1 MDAADCIKAE
11 LLVLAVAQGLVD
23 PAKLCT
29 GKARDNITV
38 GRDRPLLPACLTVLS
53 FQQLSPYVATSR
65 AICTVRKVLHPV
77 FNSLPK
83 DVLRSPI

>member
-29 GKARDNITV
+29 GKARDNLTV
-38 GRDRPLLPACLTVLS
+38 GRDRPLLPTCLRVLG

-65 AICTVRKVLHPV
+65 ATCTVRKVLHPV
-77 FNSLPK
+77 FSYLPK
-83 DVLRSPI
+83 DVLRSPV